1 MNAATI
7 TNRLEDWWRGDALA
21 LSQVVS
27 ELYPQLRRAAACCL
41 RREGR
46 HHTLQSTALVHE
58 AYLQLAAGS
67 PVRCEAR
74 SHFVGIASRLM
85 RQILIQYARRR
96 GAVKRGG
103 GARSTLLDER
113 LARTP
118 QRTTVEET
126 LEEALGRLRRMEPR
140 RHLILEMRFRSGSTI
155 EEIASMTGLSSRT
168 VERELS
174 LGRGWLEETVFE
186 GGGYGHTSEH

>member
-7 TNRLEDWWRGDALA
+7 TNRLEDWWRGDSRA

-27 ELYPQLRRAAACCL
+27 ELYPQLRRAAVGCL
-41 RREGR
+41 RREVR
-46 HHTLQSTALVHE
+46 NHTLQSTALVHE
-58 AYLQLAAGS
+58 AYLQLAAGP

-74 SHFVGIASRLM
+74 SHFLGIASRLM

-96 GAVKRGG
+96 GTAKRGG
-103 GARSTLLDER
+103 GSRWTLLDEEM
-113 LARTP
+113 APAP

-126 LEEALGRLRRMEPR
+126 LEEALGRLRRIEPR
-140 RHLILEMRFRSGSTI
+140 RHLVMEMRYRSGSTVD
-155 EEIASMTGLSSRT
+155 EIACLTGLSVRT

-174 LGRGWLEETVFE
+174 LGRSWLEQAVFE
-186 GGGYGHTSEH
+186 GDGIWLHK